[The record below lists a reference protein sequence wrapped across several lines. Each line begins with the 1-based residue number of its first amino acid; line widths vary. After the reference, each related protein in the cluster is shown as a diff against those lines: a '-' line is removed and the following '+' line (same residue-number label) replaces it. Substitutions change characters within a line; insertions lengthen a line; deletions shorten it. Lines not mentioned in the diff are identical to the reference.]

1 MSGAVCRSHK
11 IVELLAGR
19 FFDGMSN
26 REIADAVKTSAVNA
40 SRDMALL
47 ESLGYARKLDN
58 GRWGL
63 TIKPLAIMQSYHTHY
78 ENLQGRMAA
87 TTRNILAAAR

>member
-1 MSGAVCRSHK
+1 
-11 IVELLAGR
+11 
-19 FFDGMSN
+19 MSN

-63 TIKPLAIMQSYHTHY
+63 TIKPLAIMRTY
-78 ENLQGRMAA
+78 ENHFNELQSRIAEVE
-87 TTRNILAAAR
+87 RNISAAAVRYGG